1 MPRFQNKCVSEGL
14 CKKSAFIGPNKDG
27 NVGNAEVT
35 VPAAVTEGRQEE
47 VAAGPQKGPPEGLN
61 LSSPASVPLGQ
72 CGMAK
77 NKAL

>member
-1 MPRFQNKCVSEGL
+1 M
-14 CKKSAFIGPNKDG
+14 
-27 NVGNAEVT
+27 GNAEVT
-35 VPAAVTEGRQEE
+35 VPTVTEGRQEE

-61 LSSPASVPLGQ
+61 LSSPAPVPLGQ